1 MRHSYLL
8 TPEKEALLRNALE
21 IYAEKRLSEGEIV
34 PGLYDV
40 GYDFP
45 ETYVIRKDGVLNYA
59 FYTRGPKVER
69 VELRGLEKGCDY
81 HITDYYNHVD
91 YGVVTAGDTTVLEIP
106 FDHAL
111 LLEAIKQ

>member
-1 MRHSYLL
+1 MKDIS
-8 TPEKEALLRNALE
+8 EKEALLKNALE
-21 IYAEKRLSEGEIV
+21 IYATKRLSEGEFV

-59 FYTRGPKVER
+59 FYTRGPKVEQ
-69 VELRGLEKGCDY
+69 VELRGLEKGCNY
-81 HITDYYNHVD
+81 RITDYYNHVD
-91 YGVVTAGDTTVLEIP
+91 YGVVTATDKTVLDVD